1 MTPIALI
8 QTLNLNDIPDA
19 VKEQAKLSILDLIGI
34 GAGGAG
40 TRLSAIIREHAAQEF
55 GGTIPMLFDGRTASA
70 QGAALAAGMTI
81 DSLDGHDGFN
91 MAKGHIG
98 APCSPQFLR
107 WDTNN
112 RFQDVRFCWQSFWAM
127 NLAHA
132 RRWHNMQPPQIITHQ
147 AVGAPLRR
155 QRQGPTSCNSIRIK
169 RATPLGLPN
178 TTGRAVR

>member
-1 MTPIALI
+1 MTPIDLI
-8 QTLNLNDIPDA
+8 HKLNLNDIPDA

-55 GGTIPMLFDGRTASA
+55 GGMIPMLLDGRTASA

-98 APCSPQFLR
+98 APLFP
-107 WDTNN
+107 
-112 RFQDVRFCWQSFWAM
+112 AI
-127 NLAHA
+127 LA
-132 RRWHNMQPPQIITHQ
+132 
-147 AVGAPLRR
+147 
-155 QRQGPTSCNSIRIK
+155 
-169 RATPLGLPN
+169 LGYEQ
-178 TTGRAVR
+178 